1 VQKRGDYM
9 DAKERKQYDQLI
21 RTPIAKIIPVLAI
34 PTVIS
39 MMIGM
44 IYNLVDA
51 YFVGMLG
58 TSAAAAI
65 GILMSIQTVFQ
76 AVGFMCGHGSG
87 SRISVLLGKGKKEL
101 ADVYASTGF
110 LASIVAS
117 SIITI
122 LAMMMISPLMV
133 FLGSTKTILPY
144 ARIYG
149 FYILL
154 SGPALSASCVLN
166 NIMRYEGKASLAMVG
181 LVSGGVLNMI
191 GDPIFMFGLKM
202 GIHGAGLSTAL
213 SQYISFGILLYM
225 FISKKTMTS
234 ISLKKA
240 KGFGEELTRIMQ
252 NGTPSL
258 IRQMLNSL
266 STMSLNIIAKPY
278 GDAAIAGMTIVGRIV
293 MFFASTMVGIG
304 QAYQPVAAFNYGA
317 KKYKRIREGFLV
329 TWVLGET
336 VLGIFAIIAFINP
349 EPLILLF
356 RNDPRVLAIGK
367 NALRFH
373 CIALIASPL
382 SVVSNM
388 MFQSI
393 GESAIASFLAALRS
407 GIYYIPILFILS
419 RLLGILGIQSAQM
432 VADILTTL
440 TCIPFLVKFFRELP
454 KKNMHVKMD
463 DDYKHSS

>member
-1 VQKRGDYM
+1 MKRIFVALVCALLLVACSQDDYTNVIPANSKAVVYF
-9 DAKERKQYDQLI
+9 DLKS
-21 RTPIAKIIPVLAI
+21 IAVK
-34 PTVIS
+34 S
-39 MMIGM
+39 GIGELN
-44 IYNLVDA
+44 YQNE
-51 YFVGMLG
+51 
-58 TSAAAAI
+58 
-65 GILMSIQTVFQ
+65 
-76 AVGFMCGHGSG
+76 
-87 SRISVLLGKGKKEL
+87 LLGKLNSKDSKNDKKLSKYIEDPTEIGLDFGK
-101 ADVYASTGF
+101 
-110 LASIVAS
+110 
-117 SIITI
+117 
-122 LAMMMISPLMV
+122 
-133 FLGSTKTILPY
+133 
-144 ARIYG
+144 RIYG

-191 GDPIFMFGLKM
+191 GDPVFMFGLKM

-356 RNDPRVLAIGK
+356 RNDSRVLAIGK

-440 TCIPFLVKFFRELP
+440 TCIPFLMKFFRELP